1 MLIKLAAKSLMQ
13 RRVSALLTVMMIAVS
28 VFVLL
33 SVEMIRYQ
41 AKDSF
46 GKTVSGVDLLVGA
59 RTGQLN
65 LLLHSVFQIGYATNN
80 ISWQSYQTIAKHSKV
95 AWTIPISMG
104 DSHRGYRVMG
114 TTQDMFNFFSY
125 GEEKSLNF
133 AQGDAFNT
141 LYDAVIG
148 ADAAR
153 KLNYKVGD
161 KIVLSHGI
169 AKTSFSQHND
179 KPFTISGILDATGTP
194 MDKNVFVSLQAIEA
208 IHINWQQGVK
218 LPPSI
223 SSSEDVLIPDSVTA
237 VMVGL
242 KSKFATFDVQRLIN
256 QFPQEPLT
264 AILPAATLM
273 TLWQIL
279 GNVEQIL
286 LLISILVLT
295 YLLCSSQSSNF
306 FWILIAVS
314 FLIGFLLIIPI
325 GGADMPVV
333 ISMLNSYSGWA
344 AAGIGFTLENTA
356 LIITG
361 ALVGSS
367 GAILSYIM
375 CKGMNRSFFNV
386 ILGGFG
392 ATEQSTST
400 RNKEQRPVKSGNAE
414 DAAFLMKNASSVIIV
429 PGYGMAVAQAQH
441 ALREMVDTLKKN
453 DIKVTYAIHPVAGRM
468 PGHMNVLLAE
478 AKVPYDIVLEMDE
491 LNDDFPHTDV
501 SLIIGANDT
510 VNPAAQTDPS
520 SPIAGMPVLEVW
532 KAKSCI
538 VLKRSMATG
547 YAGVQ
552 NPLFY
557 KENTD
562 ILFGDAKDSMA
573 DVLQYLD

>member
-33 SVEMIRYQ
+33 SVEMVRYQ

-46 GKTVSGVDLLVGA
+46 GKSVSGVDLLVGA
-59 RTGQLN
+59 RTSQLN
-65 LLLHSVFQIGYATNN
+65 LLLHSVFQIGHATNN
-80 ISWQSYQTIAKHSKV
+80 ISWQSYREIAKNSKV

-114 TTQDMFNFFSY
+114 TTQDMFKFFSY
-125 GEEKSLNF
+125 GEKKPLNF
-133 AQGDAFNT
+133 AQGDAFNM

-179 KPFTISGILDATGTP
+179 KPFTISGILEATGTP

-218 LPPSI
+218 LPPSK

-256 QFPQEPLT
+256 QFPKEPLT

-286 LLISILVLT
+286 LLISILVLAGA
-295 YLLCSSQSSNF
+295 LLGMSNMLLVSMRERQHEIAILRVLGARPWVIVTLIQLEAILLVITGVLIALLGLWVTVHVFRDYIISEYGLFINGQVFSSN
-306 FWILIAVS
+306 
-314 FLIGFLLIIPI
+314 
-325 GGADMPVV
+325 M
-333 ISMLNSYSGWA
+333 
-344 AAGIGFTLENTA
+344 
-356 LIITG
+356 
-361 ALVGSS
+361 
-367 GAILSYIM
+367 
-375 CKGMNRSFFNV
+375 
-386 ILGGFG
+386 
-392 ATEQSTST
+392 
-400 RNKEQRPVKSGNAE
+400 
-414 DAAFLMKNASSVIIV
+414 
-429 PGYGMAVAQAQH
+429 
-441 ALREMVDTLKKN
+441 
-453 DIKVTYAIHPVAGRM
+453 
-468 PGHMNVLLAE
+468 LLAI
-478 AKVPYDIVLEMDE
+478 ASIFLASFIVAMIPALSAYRR
-491 LNDDFPHTDV
+491 
-501 SLIIGANDT
+501 SLY
-510 VNPAAQTDPS
+510 VN
-520 SPIAGMPVLEVW
+520 LH
-532 KAKSCI
+532 
-538 VLKRSMATG
+538 
-547 YAGVQ
+547 
-552 NPLFY
+552 
-557 KENTD
+557 
-562 ILFGDAKDSMA
+562 
-573 DVLQYLD
+573 

>member
-104 DSHRGYRVMG
+104 DSHRGYLVMG

-242 KSKFATFDVQRLIN
+242 KSKFATFDLQRLIN

-286 LLISILVLT
+286 LLISILVLAGA
-295 YLLCSSQSSNF
+295 LLGMSNMLLVSMRERQHEIAILRVLGASPWVILTLIQLEAILLVITGVLIALLGLWATVHVFRDYIISEYGLFINGQVFSSN
-306 FWILIAVS
+306 
-314 FLIGFLLIIPI
+314 
-325 GGADMPVV
+325 M
-333 ISMLNSYSGWA
+333 
-344 AAGIGFTLENTA
+344 
-356 LIITG
+356 
-361 ALVGSS
+361 
-367 GAILSYIM
+367 
-375 CKGMNRSFFNV
+375 
-386 ILGGFG
+386 
-392 ATEQSTST
+392 
-400 RNKEQRPVKSGNAE
+400 
-414 DAAFLMKNASSVIIV
+414 
-429 PGYGMAVAQAQH
+429 
-441 ALREMVDTLKKN
+441 
-453 DIKVTYAIHPVAGRM
+453 
-468 PGHMNVLLAE
+468 LLAM
-478 AKVPYDIVLEMDE
+478 ASIFLASFIVAMIPALSAYRR
-491 LNDDFPHTDV
+491 
-501 SLIIGANDT
+501 SLYAN
-510 VNPAAQTDPS
+510 
-520 SPIAGMPVLEVW
+520 LH
-532 KAKSCI
+532 
-538 VLKRSMATG
+538 
-547 YAGVQ
+547 
-552 NPLFY
+552 
-557 KENTD
+557 
-562 ILFGDAKDSMA
+562 
-573 DVLQYLD
+573 

>member
-218 LPPSI
+218 LPPSK

-256 QFPQEPLT
+256 QFPKEPLT

-286 LLISILVLT
+286 LLISILVLAGA
-295 YLLCSSQSSNF
+295 LLGMSNMLLVSMRERQHEIAILRVLGASPYVILMLIQLEAILLVITGVLIALLGLWATVHVFRDHIISEYGLFINGQVFSSN
-306 FWILIAVS
+306 I
-314 FLIGFLLIIPI
+314 
-325 GGADMPVV
+325 
-333 ISMLNSYSGWA
+333 
-344 AAGIGFTLENTA
+344 
-356 LIITG
+356 
-361 ALVGSS
+361 
-367 GAILSYIM
+367 
-375 CKGMNRSFFNV
+375 
-386 ILGGFG
+386 
-392 ATEQSTST
+392 
-400 RNKEQRPVKSGNAE
+400 
-414 DAAFLMKNASSVIIV
+414 
-429 PGYGMAVAQAQH
+429 
-441 ALREMVDTLKKN
+441 
-453 DIKVTYAIHPVAGRM
+453 
-468 PGHMNVLLAE
+468 LLAM
-478 AKVPYDIVLEMDE
+478 ASIFLASFIVAMIPALSAYRR
-491 LNDDFPHTDV
+491 
-501 SLIIGANDT
+501 SLYAN
-510 VNPAAQTDPS
+510 
-520 SPIAGMPVLEVW
+520 LH
-532 KAKSCI
+532 
-538 VLKRSMATG
+538 
-547 YAGVQ
+547 
-552 NPLFY
+552 
-557 KENTD
+557 
-562 ILFGDAKDSMA
+562 
-573 DVLQYLD
+573 

>member
-125 GEEKSLNF
+125 GEEKSLDF
-133 AQGDAFNT
+133 AQGDAFNM

-218 LPPSI
+218 LPASK

-256 QFPQEPLT
+256 QFPKEPLT

-286 LLISILVLT
+286 LLISILVLAGA
-295 YLLCSSQSSNF
+295 LLGMSNMLLVSMRERQHEIAILRVLGARPWVIVTLIQLEAIFLVITGVLIALLGLWVTVHVFRDYIISEYGLFINGQVFSSN
-306 FWILIAVS
+306 
-314 FLIGFLLIIPI
+314 
-325 GGADMPVV
+325 M
-333 ISMLNSYSGWA
+333 
-344 AAGIGFTLENTA
+344 
-356 LIITG
+356 
-361 ALVGSS
+361 
-367 GAILSYIM
+367 
-375 CKGMNRSFFNV
+375 
-386 ILGGFG
+386 
-392 ATEQSTST
+392 
-400 RNKEQRPVKSGNAE
+400 
-414 DAAFLMKNASSVIIV
+414 
-429 PGYGMAVAQAQH
+429 
-441 ALREMVDTLKKN
+441 
-453 DIKVTYAIHPVAGRM
+453 
-468 PGHMNVLLAE
+468 LLAM
-478 AKVPYDIVLEMDE
+478 ASIFLASFIVAMIPALSAYRR
-491 LNDDFPHTDV
+491 
-501 SLIIGANDT
+501 SLYAN
-510 VNPAAQTDPS
+510 
-520 SPIAGMPVLEVW
+520 LH
-532 KAKSCI
+532 
-538 VLKRSMATG
+538 
-547 YAGVQ
+547 
-552 NPLFY
+552 
-557 KENTD
+557 
-562 ILFGDAKDSMA
+562 
-573 DVLQYLD
+573 